1 MGLFS
6 KATPANYGIDGKTLQ
21 CFFCGNKTFTQK
33 RSYLNSAFRSI
44 FNLQLTNNFIC
55 SKCAYMHTFLR

>member
-6 KATPANYGIDGKTLQ
+6 RETPANYEIDGKILQ
-21 CFFCGNKTFTQK
+21 CFFCGSKNFYRK
-33 RSYLNSAFRSI
+33 RSYLNSPFRSI

-55 SKCAYMHTFLR
+55 SKCAYVHTFLR